1 MHEDEFC
8 AMRSWHSWRREDFD
22 ELERLVSLSAVLWG
36 DAKHLTQQLLAPS
49 PRVPPELSLER
60 LQRLERF
67 ALAALYH
74 DLAFAPWIPK
84 GTVIA
89 AGVDRFTVN
98 QARYEI
104 VRRAIAAAE
113 H

>member
-1 MHEDEFC
+1 MNEQEFF
-8 AMRSWHSWRREDFD
+8 AARSWRSLCRADFE
-22 ELERLVSLSAVLWG
+22 ELVRLLSLSAQLWG
-36 DAKHLTQQLLAPS
+36 DATHLTQQLLAPS

-60 LQRLERF
+60 LHRLERF
-67 ALAALYH
+67 ALAALFH
-74 DLAFAPWIPK
+74 DLAFAPWIAK

-98 QARYEI
+98 QARCEI

-113 H
+113 R